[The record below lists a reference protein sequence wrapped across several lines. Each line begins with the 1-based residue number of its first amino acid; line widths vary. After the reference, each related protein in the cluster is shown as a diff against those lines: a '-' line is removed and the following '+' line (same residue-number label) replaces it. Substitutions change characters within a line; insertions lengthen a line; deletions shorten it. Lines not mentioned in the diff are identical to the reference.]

1 LEDFALQNVFYI
13 AVCWRWGFY
22 LILQMP
28 IMYIFVMTCTCSG
41 YSASLLLKKK
51 ATCYIMK
58 YYAFKPIVRSHT
70 GTILHCLECSNHT
83 QTM

>member
-28 IMYIFVMTCTCSG
+28 IMYIFVMTYTCSG
-41 YSASLLLKKK
+41 YSASRREKSRCFWKRRQL
-51 ATCYIMK
+51 AT
-58 YYAFKPIVRSHT
+58 
-70 GTILHCLECSNHT
+70 
-83 QTM
+83 